1 MTFTLKDFEL
11 LKNKRIADEAKQRQE
26 HFLKNNAEKLKVK
39 VLEGVNRYLQYEEK
53 GALKMSLSSFD
64 NTLPTSGNKILPFVL
79 DYLKQEFP
87 DFHFSIDSG
96 YEHVESYGPRE
107 PAYDQPYTNV
117 LITWQG
123 Q

>member
-1 MTFTLKDFEL
+1 MAFSLKDLEL
-11 LKNKRIADEAKQRQE
+11 LKIKRIADDTKQRQE
-26 HFLKNNAEKLKVK
+26 HFLKQSAEKLKTK

-53 GALKMSLSSFD
+53 GPLEMSLSSFD
-64 NTLPTSGNKILPFVL
+64 NNLPTSGNKILPFVL

-87 DFHFSIDSG
+87 DFCFSIDSG